1 MVVSKDLLSNRGR
14 LYLGER
20 ISAPERRQLII
31 QAALTLFSQKG
42 FRGTTTREIAR
53 EAGVSEATIFKHFAT
68 KEALYSA
75 IIDAQTRAE
84 EVLAAAAEAAAA
96 RDDAGVLTAV
106 ARTILSRVE
115 KDPAFMRLLLY
126 SALEGH
132 VLSEMFFGTRVRR
145 THQFLADYIG
155 SRIREGAFRSVDPL
169 LAARGFIGTVVHYL
183 LIHELFGVPRPTH
196 VGSGE
201 VVALYA
207 EIFLRGLRP

>member
-1 MVVSKDLLSNRGR
+1 MRN
-14 LYLGER
+14 R
-20 ISAPERRQLII
+20 ISGPERRELII

-75 IIDAQTRAE
+75 MIDAKARVE
-84 EVLAAAAEAAAA
+84 EVLAAAGEAAAA
-96 RDDAGVLTAV
+96 RDDAGVLAAV
-106 ARTILSRVE
+106 ATTILSRVE

-132 VLSEMFFGTRVRR
+132 ALSEMFFATQVRR
-145 THQFLADYIG
+145 THLFLADYIA

-183 LIHELFGVPRPTH
+183 LIHEIFAVPRPAH
-196 VGSGE
+196 AGSGE

>member
-1 MVVSKDLLSNRGR
+1 MRD
-14 LYLGER
+14 R

-75 IIDAQTRAE
+75 IIDFKAHAE
-84 EVLAAAAEAAAA
+84 EVLEAARVAAAA

-106 ARTILSRVE
+106 ATTILSRVE

-132 VLSEMFFGTRVRR
+132 ALSEMFFATQVRR
-145 THQFLADYIG
+145 THQFLTDYIA
-155 SRIREGAFRSVDPL
+155 SRIREGAFRTVDPL
-169 LAARGFIGTVVHYL
+169 LAARGFIGTVIHYL
-183 LIHELFGVPRPTH
+183 LIHELFGVPRPPH
-196 VGSGE
+196 VTPGGVIE
-201 VVALYA
+201 LYVD
-207 EIFLRGLRP
+207 IFLRGLRP

>member
-1 MVVSKDLLSNRGR
+1 MADRVS
-14 LYLGER
+14 
-20 ISAPERRQLII
+20 AAERRQLII

-75 IIDAQTRAE
+75 IIDAKAHAE
-84 EVLAAAAEAAAA
+84 EVLEAAREAAAT
-96 RDDAGVLTAV
+96 RDDARVLTAV
-106 ARTILSRVE
+106 ATTILSRVE

-132 VLSEMFFGTRVRR
+132 ALSEMFFGTQVRR
-145 THQFLADYIG
+145 THQFLTDYLA
-155 SRIREGAFRSVDPL
+155 SRIGEGAFRAVDPL

-183 LIHELFGVPRPTH
+183 LIHELFGIPRPAHLSSTG
-196 VGSGE
+196 VIAIY
-201 VVALYA
+201 VD
-207 EIFLRGLRP
+207 IFLRGLRP

>member
-1 MVVSKDLLSNRGR
+1 MRD
-14 LYLGER
+14 R

-68 KEALYSA
+68 KETLYSA
-75 IIDAQTRAE
+75 IIDVKARAE
-84 EVLAAAAEAAAA
+84 EVLAAASRAAAA

-106 ARTILSRVE
+106 ATTILSRVE

-132 VLSEMFFGTRVRR
+132 ALSEMFFATHVKR
-145 THQFLADYIG
+145 THRFLADYIA
-155 SRIREGAFRSVDPL
+155 SRIQEGAFRAVDPL
-169 LAARGFIGTVVHYL
+169 LAARGFIGTVIHYL
-183 LIHELFGVPRPTH
+183 LIHELFGVPRH
-196 VGSGE
+196 AHLSSGD
-201 VVALYA
+201 VIALYA
-207 EIFLRGLRP
+207 EIFLKGLRP